1 MLKPTFLAVS
11 LAAALAA
18 CNAPPAEPVQP
29 TPPPAPEL
37 ATCPSTIAIR
47 DFAFEPANCQ
57 VAPGT
62 TLTFTNY
69 DSAQHNAVTTGGAAA
84 SFRTSTLDEGD
95 SATVTLTAAGAYPYE
110 CTFHGGMT
118 GTITVQ

>member
-1 MLKPTFLAVS
+1 MLKPTLLAVS
-11 LAAALAA
+11 LATVLAA
-18 CNAPPAEPVQP
+18 CNAPPAAPVQP
-29 TPPPAPEL
+29 TPPSAPEL

-47 DFAFEPANCQ
+47 DFAFEPANCR

-69 DSAQHNAVTTGGAAA
+69 DSAQHNAVSMDGATA
-84 SFRTSTLDEGD
+84 SFETPTLDENE
-95 SATVTLTAAGAYPYE
+95 SAPVTFTATGQYSYE
-110 CTFHGGMT
+110 CTFHPDMT

>member
-1 MLKPTFLAVS
+1 MLKPTLLALS
-11 LAAALAA
+11 LTAALAA
-18 CNAPPAEPVQP
+18 CNAPPAAPVQP

-37 ATCPSTIAIR
+37 VTCPSTIAIR

-69 DSAQHNAVTTGGAAA
+69 DSAQHNAVSTDGAAA
-84 SFRTSTLDEGD
+84 PFRTPTLDED
-95 SATVTLTAAGAYPYE
+95 ESASVTFTAAGAYPYE
-110 CTFHGGMT
+110 CTFHPGMT

>member
-1 MLKPTFLAVS
+1 MLKLTLLAVLTVS
-11 LAAALAA
+11 LAA
-18 CNAPPAEPVQP
+18 CNAPPAEPVSP

-37 ATCPSTIAIR
+37 TTCPSTIAIR

-69 DSAQHNAVTTGGAAA
+69 DSAQHNAVSTDGAAA
-84 SFRTSTLDEGD
+84 SFETPTLDDNE
-95 SATVTLTAAGAYPYE
+95 SAPITFTAAGKYLYE
-110 CTFHGGMT
+110 CTFHPDMT